1 MHQGKRALLNH
12 CAGRHAITHHFNN
25 ENASFS
31 FKVHNCKFVGELDV
45 CCVRVLSYLFYTGFK
60 SIKVNVSVELF
71 EVFLVVSLCV
81 EFKDTHVQLLDIL

>member
-25 ENASFS
+25 ENASFAI
-31 FKVHNCKFVGELDV
+31 KVLNRKFVGELDV
-45 CCVRVLSYLFYTGFK
+45 CCVRVLTYLFNTGFK
-60 SIKVNVSVELF
+60 SIKVDVSVELF

-81 EFKDTHVQLLDIL
+81 EFKNTHVQLLDVL